1 MGGYRCTNLGP
12 VSGGPGATQ
21 VLVVDDHLVVAETL
35 RMAIDLED
43 GLECVG
49 IAGTVNEA
57 MDILGHH
64 STDVVLMDVRLP
76 GTDGIE
82 GTRQMKARHPSVR
95 VVIVSAY
102 TDLDI
107 VARAAGA
114 GASGVLTKEG
124 ALADVMSAIRTA
136 NDGALLVDTLA
147 LSHLAPGEPGPQPAT
162 ADRGLTRR
170 EREILLLMGEG
181 LNPKSIATRLGITF
195 ETVRGHLK
203 SIMVKLDAHTQLE
216 AVMIA
221 VREGIVSPSSP

>member
-1 MGGYRCTNLGP
+1 M
-12 VSGGPGATQ
+12 
-21 VLVVDDHLVVAETL
+21 VDDHLVVAETL

-49 IAGTVNEA
+49 IAGTVEEA
-57 MDILGHH
+57 MEILGHH
-64 STDVVLMDVRLP
+64 SADVVLMDVRLP
-76 GTDGIE
+76 GTDGID

-95 VVIVSAY
+95 VLIVSAY
-102 TDLDI
+102 TDVDI
-107 VARAAGA
+107 VARAVGA

-136 NDGALLVDTLA
+136 SDGALLVDTLA
-147 LSHLAPGEPGPQPAT
+147 LSQLAPGEASPHVTT
-162 ADRGLTRR
+162 AARGLTSR
-170 EREILLLMGEG
+170 EREILRLMGEG
-181 LNPKSIATRLGITF
+181 LKPKSIAIHLGISV

-216 AVMIA
+216 AVLTA